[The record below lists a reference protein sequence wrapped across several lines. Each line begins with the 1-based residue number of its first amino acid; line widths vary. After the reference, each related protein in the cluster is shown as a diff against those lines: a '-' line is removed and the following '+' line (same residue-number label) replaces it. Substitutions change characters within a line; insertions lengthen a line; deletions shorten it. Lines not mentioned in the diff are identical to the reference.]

1 MIFYKVKNLHITR
14 KLYKEMQSV
23 FITTNIVSSNPVH
36 SEVYLIQH
44 YVIMVVSDLR
54 QIVGFLWVLWFPP
67 PIKLNT
73 TI

>member
-1 MIFYKVKNLHITR
+1 MILYKVNNLHIIS

-23 FITTNIVSSNPVH
+23 SITTNIVSSNPIH
-36 SEVYLIQH
+36 SEVYLMQH
-44 YVIMVVSDLR
+44 YVIMLVYDLR
-54 QIVGFLWVLWFPP
+54 QIVGFLWVLRFPA